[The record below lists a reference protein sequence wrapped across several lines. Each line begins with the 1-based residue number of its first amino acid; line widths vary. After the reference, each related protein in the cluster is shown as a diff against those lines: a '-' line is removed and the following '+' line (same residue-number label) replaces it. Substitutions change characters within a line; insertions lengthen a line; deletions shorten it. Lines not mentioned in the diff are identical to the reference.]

1 MSEVASASVLAHNS
15 LIVTDTA
22 IVYRQPSDGHPM
34 EINLEEIAKAEA
46 RIQEIQTV
54 TPTKAGE
61 LLAAFTVAWR
71 DLDKLIVLLTYQH
84 VVATTKLKEV
94 RARILVDDVPGVLKE
109 KGLPSSKDVRDAIV
123 DRNQE
128 VQEAAE
134 TVHQI
139 HCILELIKG
148 KKEAM
153 GMAFSSVKRI
163 VGEGAYNMLR
173 NTNNPNLK
181 GDSGSRSIEE
191 SPPEASPSTPRPV
204 SSRFGTPRY
213 S

>member
-1 MSEVASASVLAHNS
+1 MSEVASAGVLTHNS
-15 LIVTDTA
+15 LVVTDNA
-22 IVYRQPSDGHPM
+22 IVFRQASDGRPM

-71 DLDKLIVLLTYQH
+71 DLDKLVVLLTYQH
-84 VVATTKLKEV
+84 VVATNRLKEV
-94 RARILVDDVPGVLKE
+94 RARILVDAVPGILKE

-123 DRNQE
+123 DRDPE
-128 VQEAAE
+128 AQEAAE

-148 KKEAM
+148 KREAI

-173 NTNNPNLK
+173 NTDNPRLK
-181 GDSGSRSIEE
+181 GDSGSRTIEE
-191 SPPEASPSTPRPV
+191 SPPEASPTTPRPV
-204 SSRFGTPRY
+204 SSRFGSPRY
-213 S
+213 